1 MALFASLVVSTV
13 VQPVSNAEDNIAGN
27 ALVNIVLIA
36 GETSGDI
43 LAAHLL
49 KGLHALGCHL
59 PVWGVGGP
67 ALVAQGM
74 DCVVSIDALAVRGY
88 SEVLGALPRLWH
100 LRRKLMAFAASRKPS
115 LCITVDAPDFNLAFA
130 AKMKAMGI
138 PTLHFISPS
147 IWAWRRERLAG
158 IKAAVDHMVCV
169 FPHEPTL
176 YHAAGIPATYVG
188 YPLAQTIVMQ
198 PDKAAAR
205 SNLGLPANAAIIALL
220 PGSRAAEVKYILPR
234 LLGAARLIHAQQ
246 AAVQF
251 VLPIASMALQAQV
264 QALLAEHAAKL
275 PITTVLSKAGQVF
288 AAADVGIIASGTA
301 TLEAALYK
309 LPMVITYAM
318 PRSSWAMMG
327 HKNYLPWVG
336 LPNILCNE
344 WVVSEWLQDAA
355 TPQNLAQA
363 TLSLLTDEAAQ
374 SQIKRRFTQ
383 LHESLRCDTQTL
395 AARTVL
401 RMVPS
406 AP

>member
-1 MALFASLVVSTV
+1 MTG
-13 VQPVSNAEDNIAGN
+13 NI
-27 ALVNIVLIA
+27 LLIA
-36 GETSGDI
+36 GETSGDM

-49 KGLHALGCHL
+49 KGLRAAGCAL

-74 DCVVSIDALAVRGY
+74 DCVESIDALAVRGY
-88 SEVLGALPRLWH
+88 AEVLGALPRLWH
-100 LRRKLMAFAASRKPS
+100 LRRKLMAQAATRLPS
-115 LCITVDAPDFNLAFA
+115 LCITVDAPDFNLALA
-130 AKMKAMGI
+130 AKLKALGV

-169 FPHEPTL
+169 FPHEPAL
-176 YHAAGIPATYVG
+176 YHAVGIPASYVG
-188 YPLAQTIVMQ
+188 YPLAQSIALH

-205 SNLGLPANAAIIALL
+205 ATLGISCDAPVIALL
-220 PGSRAAEVKYILPR
+220 PGSRAAEIKYILPR
-234 LLGAARLIHAQQ
+234 LLDAASLIYAQQ
-246 AAVQF
+246 ANVQF
-251 VLPIASMALQAQV
+251 VMPIASAALQAQV
-264 QALLAEHAAKL
+264 QALLAQQPANKPQL
-275 PITTVLSKAGQVF
+275 PIQTLLGKAGTVF

-344 WVVSEWLQDAA
+344 WVVTEWLQDAA
-355 TPQNLAQA
+355 TPENLTNA
-363 TLSLLTDEAAQ
+363 TLALLNDTAAQ
-374 SQIKRRFTQ
+374 TRMRQRFTE
-383 LHESLRCDTQTL
+383 LHHTLRCDTQAL
-395 AARTVL
+395 AARAVL
-401 RMVPS
+401 RMLPTSSKQSV
-406 AP
+406 